1 MKNVLRADALF
12 HSVLSRFFLIP
23 ARERLR
29 DGISS
34 AQMRVLWTAAEARP
48 ATPARVAGILGLSRP
63 SVTELAARL
72 EQTGHLRRV
81 RSEDDRREVFLE
93 LRPKGRRMI
102 AEYARR
108 RLERM
113 RKVVGAL
120 DARERARLVSALET
134 VDALL
139 ARWKETSA

>member
-1 MKNVLRADALF
+1 MRNVLRADALF
-12 HSVLSRFFLIP
+12 HSILTRFFLIP

-34 AQMRVLWTAAEARP
+34 AQMRVLWIAGEVRP
-48 ATPARVAGILGLSRP
+48 ATPARVAGVLGLSRP

-72 EQTGHLRRV
+72 EKSGHLRRV

-93 LRPKGRRMI
+93 LRPKGRRML

-113 RKVVGAL
+113 HKVVGAL
-120 DARERARLVSALET
+120 DARERARLVGALET
-134 VDALL
+134 VDTLL
-139 ARWKETSA
+139 ARWKEARP